1 MDLSSET
8 PAGRAS
14 LQPVRKSGAARPRR
28 RSGPAYIAGMPSRLL
43 AAALVL
49 PVLAVPV
56 QAQSPGR
63 VVLKG
68 TCEKLL
74 VGGRDATAGCR
85 DELVNTVQGRRT
97 AFDFT
102 AGDGTGV
109 SFGGTGAQQEK
120 QEEFGVDALQPVSVV
135 VVASRSPGGD
145 VLRETLVAVGSC
157 RFPAAAPGTSTVAC
171 AADTQRGRFEAT
183 FTSQAGAA
191 VGARP

>member
-1 MDLSSET
+1 MLARPLASALVLALT
-8 PAGRAS
+8 PLVLA
-14 LQPVRKSGAARPRR
+14 GAAR
-28 RSGPAYIAGMPSRLL
+28 
-43 AAALVL
+43 
-49 PVLAVPV
+49 
-56 QAQSPGR
+56 AQSPNR

-68 TCEKLL
+68 TCERL
-74 VGGRDATAGCR
+74 VLGGREVAGCR

-97 AFDFT
+97 SFDFT

-109 SFGGTGAQQEK
+109 SFSGTGAPQEK

-135 VVASRSPGGD
+135 VLASRSPGGD

-183 FTSQAGAA
+183 FTS
-191 VGARP
+191 RTEPKP